1 VVIYGTL
8 AREPVLNAG
17 AQDFRE
23 DASFPS
29 GPESGGPSG
38 AAVRQTLKEI
48 LSSLPFRTSNQC
60 QSLLKYI
67 VMHSLAGQGE
77 LLRERVIGAEIFGRK
92 PDYDP
97 GTDPVVRARAAEVRK
112 RLAQFYASDESA
124 GCTVQ
129 IQIPSGSYRA
139 QWEWRE
145 PFTPA
150 PRSESTSL
158 VSSPNEANKATE
170 APIYH
175 EDSPVA
181 GDKPAPRQPW
191 MVRHWR
197 GITLVVGAS
206 ACGLLV
212 LFLAGVGRGAFV
224 SPSHRAYS
232 DFWAPLIHQPQP
244 TLICAGTNP
253 AYILPMDAQEKF
265 AEEHH
270 IQNNGA
276 DFVVDLKEHPE
287 IVATLTPTSNGLLRK
302 EDATALIAITN
313 FLARQN
319 YPYQL
324 RFGQDVLIE
333 DVRER
338 PVIMLGA
345 FNNRWTL
352 RMNDSMRY
360 VFAGGVQIA
369 NRADSKQSW
378 TQTKDTDYAIVSRVF
393 DSKTDGVL
401 LTVAGIGE
409 MGTLAAAKFI
419 TDPQQIALLYSKAPS
434 GWQNKNLEVVL
445 STDVLDN
452 SPSKAKILATYF
464 W

>member
-1 VVIYGTL
+1 M
-8 AREPVLNAG
+8 NAG

-23 DASFPS
+23 DASSLS

-38 AAVRQTLKEI
+38 AAVRQVLNEI
-48 LSSLPFRTSNQC
+48 LCSMPFRTSNQC

-67 VMHSLAGQGE
+67 VMHSLAGQGQ

-97 GTDPVVRARAAEVRK
+97 GTDPVVRSRAAEVRK
-112 RLAQFYASDESA
+112 RLAQFYASGESA
-124 GCTVQ
+124 GCTVL

-139 QWEWRE
+139 HWEWRE
-145 PFTPA
+145 PLTPA
-150 PRSESTSL
+150 PHAESTSL
-158 VSSPNEANKATE
+158 ASSPNEALRATD
-170 APIYH
+170 APIFQ
-175 EDSPVA
+175 EGSAVA
-181 GDKPAPRQPW
+181 GDTPAPRQAW
-191 MVRHWR
+191 MARHWR
-197 GITLVVGAS
+197 GIALVVGAS
-206 ACGLLV
+206 VCGLLV
-212 LFLAGVGRGAFV
+212 LFLVRVDHGNSV
-224 SPSHRAYS
+224 SPSLRAYL

-244 TLICAGTNP
+244 VLICAGTNP

-287 IVATLTPTSNGLLRK
+287 ILTELKAISNGLLRK
-302 EDATALIAITN
+302 EDATSLIAITT

-319 YPYQL
+319 YAYEL
-324 RFGQDVLIE
+324 RFGQDVSVE
-333 DVRER
+333 DIRER

-352 RMNDSMRY
+352 LMNNSTRY
-360 VFAGGVQIA
+360 AFAGGVQIE

-393 DSKTDGVL
+393 DTKTDGVL

-409 MGTLAAAKFI
+409 VGTLAAAKFI